1 MRDQYDALVIGSGF
15 GGAVAACRLAQ
26 AGRRVGV
33 LERGRRYTLGTFP
46 RDWSDPLNGW
56 LFQHDQGL
64 FDVRPVN
71 EMTIV
76 QGAAYGGGSHIYAN
90 VHLRMPAD
98 GFAQGWPRGY
108 DRASLDPYYDL
119 VAWMLDV
126 NTVSADQPHG
136 VPLKTVRTRQAAER
150 MGRGDQVV
158 LTPLAVDFGDP
169 NTLHTNKFGAQQYGC
184 RHVGECDI
192 GCNYQAKN
200 TLDLNYLTVAE
211 RHGAEVGTRC
221 EVTRITPTQDGA
233 YQVLYTDHG
242 EGGAERRITA
252 PVVVLAAGAVNSTEL
267 LLRCRD
273 QHGTMP
279 RLSAA
284 LGRRYSGNG
293 DYLGFAFGTDLPME
307 PSSGPTITSGIVHD
321 RGRGAARR
329 WFIFQEGGFPREIAG
344 LLQLLGEHDERLI
357 GLHRAQDEVLEG
369 IRKAA
374 RERIGTDEKDGE
386 HSAVFLAMGRDT
398 ADGRIS
404 LVPVTHDLR
413 VTWNLSRNLGLYET
427 EERFCKDMAE
437 ALGGKAAA
445 NPLWRALRLPV
456 SVHNLGGCVM
466 ADDPSQGVVDAGG
479 EAFGYPNLFVL
490 DGGCLPAST
499 GVNPAHTIAAVAERN
514 VERLIRRITGQPR
527 WTAPE
532 RQHAVPVADPLA
544 AVRVPAGGTPAPSAP
559 GTGLRFTETMHGRL
573 TAPGDAAPRPEAETS
588 FRVTV
593 TAPVLADFLD
603 DATHPM
609 AAHGTVQ
616 VPGITGRDGAQVA
629 GGVVNLL
636 TAGDNRDARK
646 MIYTLPFFGQDGRPY
661 LLDGVKD
668 VRDHGRFD
676 IWGSTTTLHTR
687 VRRGSTPDGPV
698 LLSGDLRLGAVDFAR
713 QLTTVRITATSNPLW
728 QAGALARFGL
738 FFAGSLWDVFVRPRL
753 PAPLSLPSAGRGD
766 VRGDVR

>member
-1 MRDQYDALVIGSGF
+1 MRDRYDALVIGSGF

-26 AGRRVGV
+26 AGQRVGI
-33 LERGRRYTLGTFP
+33 LERGRRYALGTFP
-46 RDWSDPLNGW
+46 RDWSNPRNGW
-56 LFQHDQGL
+56 LYQHDQGL

-90 VHLRMPAD
+90 VHLRMPPDAFAD
-98 GFAQGWPRGY
+98 GWPRGY

-119 VAWMLDV
+119 VAWMLDL
-126 NTVSADQPHG
+126 NTVSADQPFG
-136 VPLKTVRTRQAAER
+136 VPAKTARTREAAGR
-150 MGRGDQVV
+150 MGRGGQFV

-169 NTLHTNKFGAQQYGC
+169 YTLRANKFGAQQYGC
-184 RHVGECDI
+184 RHTGECDI
-192 GCNYQAKN
+192 GCNFQAKN

-211 RHGAEVGTRC
+211 RHGAQVGTRC
-221 EVTRITPTQDGA
+221 EVTRITPTHDGG
-233 YQVLYTDHG
+233 YEVLFIDH
-242 EGGAERRITA
+242 EAGGAERRTTA
-252 PVVVLAAGAVNSTEL
+252 PVVVLAAGAVNTTEL
-267 LLRCRD
+267 LLRCRN
-273 QHGTMP
+273 QYGTLP
-279 RLSAA
+279 RMSSM
-284 LGRRYSGNG
+284 LGHRYSGNG

-321 RGRGAARR
+321 RGTGAARR

-344 LLQLLGEHDERLI
+344 LLQLIDEGDDRLT
-357 GLHRAQDEVLEG
+357 GLHRTQDEVLKG
-369 IRKAA
+369 IREAA
-374 RERIGTDEKDGE
+374 RGRIGEEKDGE

-413 VTWNLSRNLGLYET
+413 VTWNLTRNLGLYES
-427 EERFCKDMAE
+427 EERFCNDIAE
-437 ALGGKAAA
+437 ALGGRTAA

-466 ADDPSQGVVDAGG
+466 ADGPSRGVVDARG
-479 EAFGYPNLFVL
+479 EMFGHPGLFVM

-499 GVNPAHTIAAVAERN
+499 GVNPSHTIAAVAERN
-514 VERLIRRITGQPR
+514 VEALIRRITGQPR

-532 RQHAVPVADPLA
+532 REHAVPVADPLDS
-544 AVRVPAGGTPAPSAP
+544 VRIPVGGTPAPSAP

-573 TAPGDAAPRPEAETS
+573 RRPEDPDHRAETETS

-609 AAHGTVQ
+609 TAGGIVH
-616 VPGITGRDGAQVA
+616 VPGITPAEGAQVA
-629 GGVVNLL
+629 GGAVNLL
-636 TAGDNRDARK
+636 VAGDDRDSRK
-646 MIYTLPFFGQDGRPY
+646 MIYTLPFFGQDGHPY

-676 IWGSTTTLHTR
+676 VWGSTTTLHTR
-687 VRRGSTPDGPV
+687 VRRGSTPDAPV
-698 LLSGDLRLGAVDFAR
+698 VLSGDLRLGALDFTR
-713 QLTTVRITATSNPLW
+713 QLTTVRITETANTLW

-738 FFAGSLWDVFVRPRL
+738 FFAGSLWDVFVRPKL
-753 PAPLSLPSAGRGD
+753 PVPLSLPSAHRGG
-766 VRGDVR
+766 VR

>member
-1 MRDQYDALVIGSGF
+1 MRDRYDALVIGSGF
-15 GGAVAACRLAQ
+15 GGAVAACRLTQ
-26 AGRRVGV
+26 AGRHVGI

-46 RDWSDPLNGW
+46 RDWSNPLNGW
-56 LFQHDQGL
+56 LYEHDQGL
-64 FDVRPVN
+64 FDVRPIN

-90 VHLRMPAD
+90 VHLRMPPD
-98 GFAQGWPRGY
+98 GFAHGWPRGY

-119 VAWMLDV
+119 VAWMLDL
-126 NTVSADQPHG
+126 NTVGADQPFG
-136 VPLKTVRTRQAAER
+136 VPPKTVRSREAAER
-150 MGRGDQVV
+150 MGRGGQFT

-169 NTLHTNKFGAQQYGC
+169 YTLHTNKFGAQQYGC

-221 EVTRITPTQDGA
+221 EVTRVTPTQDGG
-233 YQVLYTDHG
+233 YEVLFTDHEAGG
-242 EGGAERRITA
+242 EERRTTA
-252 PVVVLAAGAVNSTEL
+252 PAVVLAAGAVNTTEL

-273 QHGTMP
+273 QYRTLP
-279 RLSAA
+279 RLSFM

-293 DYLGFAFGTDLPME
+293 DYLGFAFGTDQPME
-307 PSSGPTITSGIVHD
+307 PWSGPTITSAIVHD
-321 RGRGAARR
+321 RGTGAARR
-329 WFIFQEGGFPREIAG
+329 WFLFQEGGFPREIAG
-344 LLQLLGEHDERLI
+344 LLQLLDEGDERLV
-357 GLHRAQDEVLEG
+357 GLHRAQDDVLEG

-374 RERIGTDEKDGE
+374 RERIGADEKDGE
-386 HSAVFLAMGRDT
+386 RSACFLAMGRDT

-404 LVPVTHDLR
+404 LVPATHDLR
-413 VTWNLSRNLGLYET
+413 VTWNLNKNLGLYET

-437 ALGGKAAA
+437 ALGGRPAA

-466 ADDPSQGVVDAGG
+466 ADDPSQGVVDAHG
-479 EAFGYPNLFVL
+479 EVFGHPNLFVL

-514 VERLIRRITGQPR
+514 VEALIRRITMQPR

-532 RQHAVPVADPLA
+532 REHAVPVADPLDA
-544 AVRVPAGGTPAPSAP
+544 LHIPAGGTPAPAAP
-559 GTGLRFTETMHGRL
+559 GTGLRFTETMHGTL
-573 TAPGDAAPRPEAETS
+573 GRPEDSDPRAGSEAS

-593 TAPVLADFLD
+593 TAPVLADFLA

-609 AAHGTVQ
+609 AAHGTVH

-629 GGVVNLL
+629 GGAVNLL
-636 TAGDNRDARK
+636 VSGDDRDSRK
-646 MIYTLPFFGQDGRPY
+646 MIYTLPFFGQDGLPY
-661 LLDGVKD
+661 VLDGVKD

-698 LLSGDLRLGAVDFAR
+698 VLSGDLRLDAFDFAR
-713 QLTTVRITATSNPLW
+713 QLTTVRITATANPLW

-738 FFAGSLWDVFVRPRL
+738 FFAGSIWDVFVRPRL
-753 PAPLSLPSAGRGD
+753 PAPLSLPSAGRGGG
-766 VRGDVR
+766 R